1 MKQQLSKK
9 KIALVCGALITLT
22 TSSPALVFA
31 QNAQSTVIVSGSR
44 FEENLNEVPANV
56 QVITREEI
64 SESSS
69 TNIPDILSQIG
80 GLNIRNTN
88 GGQLNLGASIDMG
101 GYGVTSNSTTLV
113 LVDGQKIN
121 PIDSSSVSWESIPLD
136 SINRIEILHGGASVQ
151 YGNGAVGGVI
161 NIITNGGK
169 KNLNQASTTYGS
181 FNTLINNAIFRN
193 TIDQTT
199 VQLSANT
206 SNSNGWR
213 QNSAANAYA
222 FDAKVTQALG
232 GKDSV
237 YADVFYSY
245 SNQQN
250 PGGVVGQVGQGDAQA
265 AKFNNIGSGTSAN
278 NTGIRAGLAKELGS
292 TFNLEVDG
300 FYSNKTTFF
309 NQPYYSTQAAGIG
322 DPDNFQYQY
331 ISPSFTKF
339 QGWQGNFTP
348 RIKGD
353 FGSFGSG
360 ILGYEFNKASQSSSN
375 SFSSV
380 MNQTAANVYGPGSH
394 NGSVAALPLQAGANA
409 SLYNQSVYFIQK
421 LPITHGIELNGGY
434 RYQTQSAT
442 ANGTDI
448 WSGAAN
454 DSQTYS
460 TQAAGIGDPD
470 NFQYQYISPSFTK
483 FQGWQGNFTPRIKG
497 DFGSFGS
504 GILGYEFNKASQS
517 SSNSFSSV
525 MNQTAANVY
534 GPGSHNGSVAALPLQ
549 AGANASLYNQ
559 SVYFIQKLPITHGI
573 ELNGGY
579 RYQTQSATA
588 NGTDIWSGA
597 ANDSQT
603 YSANAGDVALNFK
616 YLEGQRIYIKWNQSY
631 RFPNIDEFWGWS
643 KNGGGA
649 TFGGILRPQ
658 TAQTY
663 ELGGN
668 WQVFKSNLT
677 ASIFTSVSQNEIMYN
692 PSTFINSN
700 SPYNINRNGIIFNGL
715 TALTPKLSLGAG
727 GTVQHA
733 FYASGPYQNQAIPQ
747 VPNVLLNARATYS
760 FTSNWSV
767 GGVVNYVG
775 SQHYDASPIYYN
787 SLAAMPSYTVADI
800 YANYKYGNWETRLT
814 IKNVGNSQYSTYG
827 GYGFVTGPNS
837 NNANNYFYYP
847 NDPRSVF
854 VSAKYSFN

>member
-1 MKQQLSKK
+1 MKQQFKQKQINRICISLFLLSN
-9 KIALVCGALITLT
+9 A
-22 TSSPALVFA
+22 SFSYA

-64 SESSS
+64 AESTSN
-69 TNIPDILSQIG
+69 NIPDILSQIG
-80 GLNIRNTN
+80 GLNVRNTN
-88 GGQLNLGASIDMG
+88 SGQLNLGATIDMG
-101 GYGVTSNSTTLV
+101 GYGVTANSTTLI

-151 YGNGAVGGVI
+151 YGNGAIGGVI

-169 KNLNQASTTYGS
+169 RDLNQVSTSYGS
-181 FNTLINNAIFRN
+181 FNTLVNNAIFRN
-193 TIDQTT
+193 TLEQTT
-199 VQLSANT
+199 LQLSANT

-213 QNSAANAYA
+213 QNSSANAYA

-232 GKDSV
+232 GKDNV

-250 PGGVVGQVGQGDAQA
+250 PGGVVGQVGQGNPQS
-265 AKFNNIGSGTSAN
+265 AKFNNIGSGTGAN

-300 FYSNKTTFF
+300 FYSNKNTFF
-309 NQPYYSTQAAGIG
+309 NQPYYSTEASGIG
-322 DPDNFQYQY
+322 DYPY

-353 FGSFGSG
+353 FGSFGTS

-375 SFSSV
+375 TYSAV
-380 MNQTAANVYGPGSH
+380 MNQTAANVYPPGPWG
-394 NGSVAALPLQAGANA
+394 VASLPLQGAANA

-421 LPITHGIELNGGY
+421 LPITNGIELNGGY

-442 ANGTDI
+442 ASGTDI
-448 WSGAAN
+448 WN
-454 DSQTYS
+454 
-460 TQAAGIGDPD
+460 
-470 NFQYQYISPSFTK
+470 
-483 FQGWQGNFTPRIKG
+483 
-497 DFGSFGS
+497 
-504 GILGYEFNKASQS
+504 
-517 SSNSFSSV
+517 
-525 MNQTAANVY
+525 
-534 GPGSHNGSVAALPLQ
+534 
-549 AGANASLYNQ
+549 
-559 SVYFIQKLPITHGI
+559 
-573 ELNGGY
+573 
-579 RYQTQSATA
+579 
-588 NGTDIWSGA
+588 GA

-603 YSANAGDVALNFK
+603 YSANAGDVALNFR

-631 RFPNIDEFWGWS
+631 RFPNVDEFWGWS
-643 KNGGGA
+643 KNGGGS
-649 TFGGILRPQ
+649 TFGGILKPQ

-668 WQVFKSNLT
+668 WQVLKSNLT
-677 ASIFTSVSQNEIMYN
+677 ASIFSSVSQNEIMYN

-700 SPYNINRNGIIFNGL
+700 SPYDINRNGVIFNAL
-715 TALTPKLSLGAG
+715 TALTPQLSVGAG

-733 FYASGPYQNQAIPQ
+733 FYASGPYQNQSIPQ
-747 VPNVLLNARATYS
+747 VPNLLLNARATYTL
-760 FTSNWSV
+760 TSNWSV

-775 SQHYDASPIYYN
+775 NQHYDASPVYYN
-787 SLAAMPSYTVADI
+787 SLATMPSYTVADI
-800 YANYKYGNWETRLT
+800 YTNYKFGNWDARLT
-814 IKNVGNSQYSTYG
+814 IKNVGNAQYSSYG

>member
-1 MKQQLSKK
+1 MKQQFKQKQINRICISLFLLSN
-9 KIALVCGALITLT
+9 A
-22 TSSPALVFA
+22 SFSYA

-64 SESSS
+64 AESTSN
-69 TNIPDILSQIG
+69 NIPDILSQIG
-80 GLNIRNTN
+80 GLNVRNTN
-88 GGQLNLGASIDMG
+88 GGQLNLGATIDMG
-101 GYGVTSNSTTLV
+101 GYGVTANSTTLI
-113 LVDGQKIN
+113 LIDGQKIN

-151 YGNGAVGGVI
+151 YGNGAIGGVI

-169 KNLNQASTTYGS
+169 RDLNQVSTSYGS
-181 FNTLINNAIFRN
+181 FNTLVNNAIFRN
-193 TIDQTT
+193 TLEQTT
-199 VQLSANT
+199 LQLSANT

-213 QNSAANAYA
+213 QNSSANAYA

-232 GKDSV
+232 GKDNV

-250 PGGVVGQVGQGDAQA
+250 PGGVVGQVGQGNPQS
-265 AKFNNIGSGTSAN
+265 AKFNNIGSGTGAN

-300 FYSNKTTFF
+300 FYSNKNTFF
-309 NQPYYSTQAAGIG
+309 NQPYYSTEASGIG
-322 DPDNFQYQY
+322 DYPY

-353 FGSFGSG
+353 FGSFGTS

-375 SFSSV
+375 TYSAV
-380 MNQTAANVYGPGSH
+380 MNQTAANVYPPGPWG
-394 NGSVAALPLQAGANA
+394 VASLPLQGAANA

-421 LPITHGIELNGGY
+421 LPITNGIELNGGY

-442 ANGTDI
+442 ASGTDI
-448 WSGAAN
+448 WN
-454 DSQTYS
+454 
-460 TQAAGIGDPD
+460 
-470 NFQYQYISPSFTK
+470 
-483 FQGWQGNFTPRIKG
+483 
-497 DFGSFGS
+497 
-504 GILGYEFNKASQS
+504 
-517 SSNSFSSV
+517 
-525 MNQTAANVY
+525 
-534 GPGSHNGSVAALPLQ
+534 
-549 AGANASLYNQ
+549 
-559 SVYFIQKLPITHGI
+559 
-573 ELNGGY
+573 
-579 RYQTQSATA
+579 
-588 NGTDIWSGA
+588 GA

-603 YSANAGDVALNFK
+603 YSANAGDVALNFR

-631 RFPNIDEFWGWS
+631 RFPNVDEFWGWS
-643 KNGGGA
+643 KNGGGS
-649 TFGGILRPQ
+649 TFGGILKPQ

-668 WQVFKSNLT
+668 WQVLKSNLT
-677 ASIFTSVSQNEIMYN
+677 ASIFSSVSQNEIMYN

-700 SPYNINRNGIIFNGL
+700 SPYDINRNGVIFNAL
-715 TALTPKLSLGAG
+715 TALTPQLSVGAG

-733 FYASGPYQNQAIPQ
+733 FYASGPYQNQSIPQ
-747 VPNVLLNARATYS
+747 VPNLLLNARATYTL
-760 FTSNWSV
+760 TSNWSV
-767 GGVVNYVG
+767 GGAVNYVG
-775 SQHYDASPIYYN
+775 SQHYDASPVYCN
-787 SLAAMPSYTVADI
+787 SLATMPSYTVADI
-800 YANYKYGNWETRLT
+800 YTNYKFGNWDARLT
-814 IKNVGNSQYSTYG
+814 IKNVGNAQYSSYG